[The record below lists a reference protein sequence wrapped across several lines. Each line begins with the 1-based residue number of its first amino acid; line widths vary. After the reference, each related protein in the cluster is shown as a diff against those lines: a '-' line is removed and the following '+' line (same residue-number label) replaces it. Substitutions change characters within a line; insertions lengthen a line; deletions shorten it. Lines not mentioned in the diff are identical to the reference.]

1 MTKQEIIGSEEIR
14 KKRIGGS
21 EFATVM
27 GINPYKKRIELVLE
41 KAGVIANTFE
51 GNDATRR
58 GEALEND
65 IIAMFEDETGLS
77 VSDEQKEF
85 SFSPVNVDCLDLVC
99 HVDGITSDD
108 AVFEAKT
115 TDYKSKTWANG
126 IPNYYKAQL
135 EFNCALADKKFA
147 YIAVGYCKENEI
159 IKFEWFKYDKK
170 RDLDGIVEDCQEFT
184 QDVKQY
190 EHLGTVN
197 NGKIIE
203 DEISNNEVQELI
215 DLKEKI
221 SEMKAEIKPF
231 EDKVKLLENKLKEKI
246 GNNAGIENSLYKI
259 TMSNRIT
266 SPTYEYKV
274 SRGTIKIERKEG

>member
-1 MTKQEIIGSEEIR
+1 MTKQELIGTKEQR
-14 KKRIGGS
+14 LTRIGGS

-41 KAGVIANTFE
+41 KAGVITNTFE

-77 VSDEQKEF
+77 VIDEQKEF
-85 SFSPVNVDCLDLVC
+85 SFSSENCLDLVC
-99 HVDGITSDD
+99 HVDGITSDN

-126 IPNYYKAQL
+126 IPDYYKAQL

-147 YIAVGYCKENEI
+147 YIAVGYCKGNEI
-159 IKFEWFKYDKK
+159 IKFEWFKYDKE

-190 EHLGTVN
+190 ERLGIVN
-197 NGKIIE
+197 NGKIIK

-231 EDKVKLLENKLKEKI
+231 EDKVKFLENKLKEKI
-246 GNNAGIENSLYKI
+246 GNNAGVENSLYKI

-274 SRGTIKIERKEG
+274 SRGPIKIERKEG

>member
-1 MTKQEIIGSEEIR
+1 MTKQEIIGSEKIR

-41 KAGVIANTFE
+41 KAGVITNTFE

-85 SFSPVNVDCLDLVC
+85 SFSPENCLDLVC

-126 IPNYYKAQL
+126 IPDYYKTQL

-147 YIAVGYCKENEI
+147 YIAVGHCKENEI
-159 IKFEWFKYDKK
+159 IKFEWFKYIPI
-170 RDLDGIVEDCQEFT
+170 RNLSGIIEDCQEFT
-184 QDVKQY
+184 QDVKAY
-190 EHLGTVN
+190 AELGVIN
-197 NGKIIE
+197 NGKIVK

-231 EDKVKLLENKLKEKI
+231 EDKVKFLENKLKEKI
-246 GNNAGIENSLYKI
+246 GNNAGVENSLYKI

-274 SRGTIKIERKEG
+274 SRGPIKIERKEV